1 MGRRHRYSG
10 TGACRGMALDN
21 RKLTGLLLFLGT
33 AQFSIG
39 LMIAAALTPGYSIAN
54 DTISSLGVREA
65 ALWFNTTV
73 ILLGVFVL
81 AAAYF
86 IRTVFGSVVVLIVLA
101 LTGIGAIGVGLFPAS
116 DPFSSIHS
124 VFSLIAFLFAN
135 LTAIYAARF
144 LRAPLLHLAIILGA
158 VGLVALV
165 LFVSGTYLGLGIGG
179 MERMIVLPVLAWGIA
194 LGGYLMAGEA
204 S

>member
-1 MGRRHRYSG
+1 
-10 TGACRGMALDN
+10 MALEA
-21 RKLTGLLLFLGT
+21 RSLAGLLLFLGAT
-33 AQFSIG
+33 QFTIG

-54 DTISSLGVREA
+54 DTISALGVGDA
-65 ALWFNTTV
+65 ALVFNV
-73 ILLGVFVL
+73 SIILLGIFIL

-86 IRTVFGSVVVLIVLA
+86 VRGVFGSLVLTILFALA
-101 LTGIGAIGVGLFPAS
+101 GIGALGVGVFPAT
-116 DPFSSIHS
+116 DPLAGIHG
-124 VFSLIAFLFAN
+124 VFALIAFLFAN
-135 LTAIYAARF
+135 VTAIYVARY
-144 LRAPLLHLAIILGA
+144 LRTPLLHLSIILGA
-158 VGLVALV
+158 IGLVALG